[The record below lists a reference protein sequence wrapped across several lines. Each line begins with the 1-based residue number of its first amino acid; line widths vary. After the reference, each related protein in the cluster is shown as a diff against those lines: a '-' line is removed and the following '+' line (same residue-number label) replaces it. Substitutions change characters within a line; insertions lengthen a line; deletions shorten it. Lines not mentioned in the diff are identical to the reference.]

1 LANTIKLQVLTP
13 TKLMVDEEVD
23 EVVAPGELGE
33 FGVLVGHIP
42 LITTLAPGEVKY
54 KMGGFEKSIIITGGI
69 AEVRDDKVNVLTDN
83 VLTADE
89 VDTEASRKEA
99 EAILEELKDFS
110 GNNEEFKE
118 KEKRLRLAQ
127 FKAGIR
133 QT

>member
-1 LANTIKLQVLTP
+1 MADTIKLQVLTP

-42 LITTLAPGEVKY
+42 LLTTLAPGEVKY